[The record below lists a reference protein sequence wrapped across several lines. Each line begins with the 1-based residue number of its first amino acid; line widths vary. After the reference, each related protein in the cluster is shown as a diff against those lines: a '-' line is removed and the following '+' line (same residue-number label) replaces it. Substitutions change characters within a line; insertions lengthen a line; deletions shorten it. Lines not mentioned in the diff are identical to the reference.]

1 MSSYEPILGPHPIH
15 LDDDDDEGNAPMV
28 KAPVVDSAKDRLNP
42 EVEYEVLDLAGDH
55 NHGASDGP
63 WVLVPARVGGS
74 PFLAIAAHSGA
85 RRPGSRLA
93 RRRSEARV
101 RR

>member
-42 EVEYEVLDLAGDH
+42 EVEYEVLDLAGEKPEALK
-55 NHGASDGP
+55 NKLNELGKDGWQLLATTP
-63 WVLVPARVGGS
+63 SFIFRRMKKAEEEKKRGRVGFS
-74 PFLAIAAHSGA
+74 
-85 RRPGSRLA
+85 
-93 RRRSEARV
+93 V
-101 RR
+101 